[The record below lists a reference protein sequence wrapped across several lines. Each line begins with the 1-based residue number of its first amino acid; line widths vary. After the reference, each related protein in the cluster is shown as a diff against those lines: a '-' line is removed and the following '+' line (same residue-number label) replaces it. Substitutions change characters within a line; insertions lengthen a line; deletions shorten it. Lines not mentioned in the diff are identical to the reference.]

1 MTGCQCAATE
11 ARTKSE
17 QQTLRIALAL
27 NTGMFVVGIGAGIA
41 AQSSGLIA
49 DALDMLAD
57 AVAYAIALLAIHRGS
72 LFKARAATLSG
83 SILLVL
89 GGGVLLDALRR
100 GIVGSSPESIVMMA
114 VAAVSLCVNSTV
126 LYLLAKQQDK
136 KEVHLRA
143 TFIFTRADVIAN
155 LAVILSGAILLM
167 TGFRYIDLIVGAAI
181 GVYVIRE
188 AYEILSEAREAR
200 ETAESRT

>member
-126 LYLLAKQQDK
+126 LYLLAKQQDR

-188 AYEILSEAREAR
+188 AYEILSEARKAR
-200 ETAESRT
+200 EAAETRM